1 MKTTHKSNLVSA
13 LLILGALGA
22 VFGVG
27 TFLLLVLMGLDIFLV
42 ILATVGVV
50 ALMVGVHY
58 LLWGRTASDVH
69 PHASPKE
76 PGYEVTLTRDIEEDR
91 AVVQERPDAGSQPR
105 L

>member
-13 LLILGALGA
+13 ILILGGLGA

-42 ILATVGVV
+42 ILATVGVI

-58 LLWGRTASDVH
+58 VLWGRTASQVH
-69 PHASPKE
+69 PHAGPQE
-76 PGYEVTLTRDIEEDR
+76 PGYDVTLTHRDIEEDR
-91 AVVQERPDAGSQPR
+91 AVVEPR
-105 L
+105 RNGRS